1 LSGLQSK
8 NLSFRYDQYA
18 PWLFQNINL
27 EVGVEES
34 VAIIGPTGCGKS
46 TLLKIVSS
54 LLQPDAGVLSFHGM
68 SITAMGLQ
76 AYREQIASVMQD
88 DSLLSGSIFDNITFF
103 DPTPDPERVEY
114 VAGLAAIAADIRV
127 MPMQYNTLVGSMGAA
142 LSGGQIQRILLARA
156 LYKKPRLLILDEA
169 TSHLDISTEKAVN
182 LAIKKMKIG
191 RLIVAHRPDTILL
204 ADRIL
209 ELTPLGLIPVLHA
222 QLR

>member
-1 LSGLQSK
+1 
-8 NLSFRYDQYA
+8 
-18 PWLFQNINL
+18 
-27 EVGVEES
+27 
-34 VAIIGPTGCGKS
+34 
-46 TLLKIVSS
+46 
-54 LLQPDAGVLSFHGM
+54 
-68 SITAMGLQ
+68 
-76 AYREQIASVMQD
+76 MQD
-88 DSLLSGSIFDNITFF
+88 DALLSGSIFDNITFF

-114 VAGLAAIAADIRV
+114 VAGLAAIAADIKL

-182 LAIKKMKIG
+182 LAIKKMKIA